1 MSRNTEILNQRITEY
16 LTDLYTQNNKIVEL
30 ESNTTKLKQEI
41 AHHKA
46 QLKKHKE
53 EKDACASEIEKLT
66 NQLKKA
72 KAK

>member
-30 ESNTTKLKQEI
+30 ESNTTKLKNEI
-41 AHHKA
+41 SRHKS

-53 EKDACASEIEKLT
+53 DKDACTQEIEKLKK
-66 NQLKKA
+66 QLKEA

>member
-30 ESNTTKLKQEI
+30 ESNTTKLKNEI
-41 AHHKA
+41 ARHKS

-53 EKDACASEIEKLT
+53 DKDTCTQEIEKLKK
-66 NQLKKA
+66 QLKEA